1 MLLSDY
7 LQIGEALENVGV
19 FDPVLDKDNAFF
31 INIQRLKETTTPE
44 FEGSYERI
52 NDFFRKIIKL
62 LERAEQKNV
71 KDTYFRAA
79 FDIFKF
85 SEVNGIC
92 LGFGEKAPGSG
103 FGPKISKMVLET
115 AYDIVKAGID
125 DPEFFQLLPLFQ
137 DNVGPDRLSD
147 MIATLILPD
156 IQTYTERVNQQLG
169 IIKNNYPDKLFN
181 NGLLCNP
188 LKGYE
193 VLLLPTEILHKLPVA
208 KSWEEI
214 DSVIVENNT
223 IRAMMNNE
231 VAEQWTQWA
240 ATDRKYY
247 LREKIF
253 KDSEKCKQVIEAYRE
268 EKLDA
273 YNPEEQID
281 YFLAK
286 LWQRIEKSGISW
298 LSRYK
303 DREIDSKTASI
314 EILSLFKN
322 WVEYNRGWEV
332 ILSAGTQKREKIVQR
347 VIHLSG
353 IAYIQA
359 NNLSL
364 SCEADEG
371 RGPVDFKISRGQDIT
386 VIEVKLSSNGQYMH
400 GYDTQVE
407 EYAKAEQTDNMV
419 YVLVDVGNPGKVKKV
434 LDRYNRDIDEGK
446 KVPEVIMIDSTSK
459 ESASIT

>member
-1 MLLSDY
+1 MWKKLREKQRNRQECTTAAAVVRIL
-7 LQIGEALENVGV
+7 GGKFLEVH
-19 FDPVLDKDNAFF
+19 
-31 INIQRLKETTTPE
+31 I
-44 FEGSYERI
+44 
-52 NDFFRKIIKL
+52 
-62 LERAEQKNV
+62 
-71 KDTYFRAA
+71 
-79 FDIFKF
+79 
-85 SEVNGIC
+85 NGIC

-115 AYDIVKAGID
+115 AYDIVKAGIE

-156 IQTYTERVNQQLG
+156 IQAYTERVNQQLG
-169 IIKNNYPDKLFN
+169 ITINNYPDKLFN

-188 LKGYE
+188 EKGYE

-231 VAEQWTQWA
+231 VAEHWTQWA

-298 LSRYK
+298 LSKHK
-303 DREIDSKTASI
+303 DREIDSKAASL
-314 EILSLFKN
+314 EILNLFKN

-353 IAYIQA
+353 IAYIEA

-407 EYAKAEQTDNMV
+407 EYAKAEQTDNMI
-419 YVLVDVGNPGKVKKV
+419 YVLVDVGNPVKVKKL

>member
-1 MLLSDY
+1 MV
-7 LQIGEALENVGV
+7 A
-19 FDPVLDKDNAFF
+19 
-31 INIQRLKETTTPE
+31 
-44 FEGSYERI
+44 
-52 NDFFRKIIKL
+52 
-62 LERAEQKNV
+62 
-71 KDTYFRAA
+71 YFRAA

-231 VAEQWTQWA
+231 EAEQWTQWA

>member
-1 MLLSDY
+1 M
-7 LQIGEALENVGV
+7 
-19 FDPVLDKDNAFF
+19 
-31 INIQRLKETTTPE
+31 
-44 FEGSYERI
+44 
-52 NDFFRKIIKL
+52 
-62 LERAEQKNV
+62 
-71 KDTYFRAA
+71 
-79 FDIFKF
+79 
-85 SEVNGIC
+85 
-92 LGFGEKAPGSG
+92 
-103 FGPKISKMVLET
+103 
-115 AYDIVKAGID
+115 
-125 DPEFFQLLPLFQ
+125 
-137 DNVGPDRLSD
+137 
-147 MIATLILPD
+147 
-156 IQTYTERVNQQLG
+156 
-169 IIKNNYPDKLFN
+169 
-181 NGLLCNP
+181 
-188 LKGYE
+188 
-193 VLLLPTEILHKLPVA
+193 
-208 KSWEEI
+208 
-214 DSVIVENNT
+214 
-223 IRAMMNNE
+223 
-231 VAEQWTQWA
+231 
-240 ATDRKYY
+240 
-247 LREKIF
+247 
-253 KDSEKCKQVIEAYRE
+253 
-268 EKLDA
+268 
-273 YNPEEQID
+273 
-281 YFLAK
+281 
-286 LWQRIEKSGISW
+286 
-298 LSRYK
+298 SRYK

-364 SCEADEG
+364 SCEAG

>member
-1 MLLSDY
+1 
-7 LQIGEALENVGV
+7 
-19 FDPVLDKDNAFF
+19 
-31 INIQRLKETTTPE
+31 
-44 FEGSYERI
+44 
-52 NDFFRKIIKL
+52 
-62 LERAEQKNV
+62 
-71 KDTYFRAA
+71 
-79 FDIFKF
+79 
-85 SEVNGIC
+85 
-92 LGFGEKAPGSG
+92 
-103 FGPKISKMVLET
+103 MVLET
-115 AYDIVKAGID
+115 AYDIVKAGIE

-188 LKGYE
+188 AKGYE

-231 VAEQWTQWA
+231 VAEHWTQWA

-298 LSRYK
+298 LSK
-303 DREIDSKTASI
+303 HKSREIDSKAASL
-314 EILSLFKN
+314 EILNFFKN

-407 EYAKAEQTDNMV
+407 EYAKAEQTDNMI
-419 YVLVDVGNPGKVKKV
+419 YVLVDVGNPVKVKKL

>member
-7 LQIGEALENVGV
+7 LKIEEPLENIGV
-19 FDPVLDKDNAFF
+19 FDPILDKDNAFF

-44 FEGSYERI
+44 FESSYKRI

-62 LERAEQKNV
+62 LDRAEQKSI
-71 KDTYFRAA
+71 KDTCFRAA

-115 AYDIVKAGID
+115 AYDIVKAGIE

-156 IQTYTERVNQQLG
+156 IQAYTERVNQQLG
-169 IIKNNYPDKLFN
+169 ITIDNYPDKLFN

-188 LKGYE
+188 AKGYE

-231 VAEQWTQWA
+231 VAEHWTQWA

-298 LSRYK
+298 LSK
-303 DREIDSKTASI
+303 HKSREIDSKAASL
-314 EILSLFKN
+314 EILNFFKN

-407 EYAKAEQTDNMV
+407 EYAKAEQTDNMI
-419 YVLVDVGNPGKVKKV
+419 YVLVDVGNPVKVKKL

>member
-1 MLLSDY
+1 M
-7 LQIGEALENVGV
+7 
-19 FDPVLDKDNAFF
+19 
-31 INIQRLKETTTPE
+31 
-44 FEGSYERI
+44 
-52 NDFFRKIIKL
+52 
-62 LERAEQKNV
+62 
-71 KDTYFRAA
+71 
-79 FDIFKF
+79 
-85 SEVNGIC
+85 
-92 LGFGEKAPGSG
+92 
-103 FGPKISKMVLET
+103 
-115 AYDIVKAGID
+115 
-125 DPEFFQLLPLFQ
+125 
-137 DNVGPDRLSD
+137 
-147 MIATLILPD
+147 
-156 IQTYTERVNQQLG
+156 
-169 IIKNNYPDKLFN
+169 
-181 NGLLCNP
+181 
-188 LKGYE
+188 
-193 VLLLPTEILHKLPVA
+193 LPTEILHKLPVA

-231 VAEQWTQWA
+231 VAGTGHRA

-253 KDSEKCKQVIEAYRE
+253 KDSEKCKQVTEAYRE

-364 SCEADEG
+364 SCEAEREEG
-371 RGPVDFKISRGQDIT
+371 LLT
-386 VIEVKLSSNGQYMH
+386 LKL
-400 GYDTQVE
+400 
-407 EYAKAEQTDNMV
+407 A
-419 YVLVDVGNPGKVKKV
+419 
-434 LDRYNRDIDEGK
+434 
-446 KVPEVIMIDSTSK
+446 
-459 ESASIT
+459 

>member
-1 MLLSDY
+1 M
-7 LQIGEALENVGV
+7 
-19 FDPVLDKDNAFF
+19 
-31 INIQRLKETTTPE
+31 
-44 FEGSYERI
+44 
-52 NDFFRKIIKL
+52 
-62 LERAEQKNV
+62 
-71 KDTYFRAA
+71 
-79 FDIFKF
+79 
-85 SEVNGIC
+85 
-92 LGFGEKAPGSG
+92 
-103 FGPKISKMVLET
+103 MVLET

-188 LKGYE
+188 VKGYE

-231 VAEQWTQWA
+231 VAEHWTQWA

-314 EILSLFKN
+314 EILNLFKN

-400 GYDTQVE
+400 GYDIQVE

-419 YVLVDVGNPGKVKKV
+419 YVLVDVGNPVKVKKL

>member
-1 MLLSDY
+1 MD
-7 LQIGEALENVGV
+7 
-19 FDPVLDKDNAFF
+19 
-31 INIQRLKETTTPE
+31 
-44 FEGSYERI
+44 
-52 NDFFRKIIKL
+52 
-62 LERAEQKNV
+62 RAEQKNV

-79 FDIFKF
+79 LDIFKF

-115 AYDIVKAGID
+115 AYDIVKAGIE

-156 IQTYTERVNQQLG
+156 IQAYTERVNQQLG
-169 IIKNNYPDKLFN
+169 ITIDNYPDKLFN

-188 LKGYE
+188 AKGYE

-231 VAEQWTQWA
+231 VAEHWTQWA

-253 KDSEKCKQVIEAYRE
+253 KDSENCKQVIEAYRE

-298 LSRYK
+298 LSK
-303 DREIDSKTASI
+303 HKSREIDSKAASL
-314 EILSLFKN
+314 EILNFFKN

-407 EYAKAEQTDNMV
+407 EYAKAEQTDNMI
-419 YVLVDVGNPGKVKKV
+419 YVLVDVGNPVKVKKL

>member
-1 MLLSDY
+1 MD
-7 LQIGEALENVGV
+7 
-19 FDPVLDKDNAFF
+19 
-31 INIQRLKETTTPE
+31 
-44 FEGSYERI
+44 
-52 NDFFRKIIKL
+52 
-62 LERAEQKNV
+62 RAEQKNV

-332 ILSAGTQKREKIVQR
+332 ILSAGTQKRDKIVQR

-353 IAYIQA
+353 KAYIQA

-407 EYAKAEQTDNMV
+407 EYAKAEQTDNMI
-419 YVLVDVGNPGKVKKV
+419 YVLVDVGNPVKVKKL
-434 LDRYNRDIDEGK
+434 LDRYKRDIDEGK

>member
-7 LQIGEALENVGV
+7 LKIGEALENIGV
-19 FDPVLDKDNAFF
+19 FDPVLD
-31 INIQRLKETTTPE
+31 
-44 FEGSYERI
+44 
-52 NDFFRKIIKL
+52 
-62 LERAEQKNV
+62 RAEQKNV

-79 FDIFKF
+79 LDIFKF

-103 FGPKISKMVLET
+103 FGAKISKMVLET
-115 AYDIVKAGID
+115 AYDIVKAGIE

-156 IQTYTERVNQQLG
+156 IQAYTERVNQQLG
-169 IIKNNYPDKLFN
+169 ITINNYPDKLFN

-188 LKGYE
+188 EKGYE

-231 VAEQWTQWA
+231 VAEHWTQWA

-298 LSRYK
+298 LSK
-303 DREIDSKTASI
+303 HKSREIDSKAASL
-314 EILSLFKN
+314 EILNLFKN

-353 IAYIQA
+353 IAYIRA

-407 EYAKAEQTDNMV
+407 EYAKAEQTDNMI
-419 YVLVDVGNPGKVKKV
+419 YVLVDVGNPVKVKKL

>member
-1 MLLSDY
+1 M
-7 LQIGEALENVGV
+7 
-19 FDPVLDKDNAFF
+19 
-31 INIQRLKETTTPE
+31 
-44 FEGSYERI
+44 
-52 NDFFRKIIKL
+52 
-62 LERAEQKNV
+62 
-71 KDTYFRAA
+71 
-79 FDIFKF
+79 
-85 SEVNGIC
+85 
-92 LGFGEKAPGSG
+92 
-103 FGPKISKMVLET
+103 
-115 AYDIVKAGID
+115 
-125 DPEFFQLLPLFQ
+125 
-137 DNVGPDRLSD
+137 
-147 MIATLILPD
+147 
-156 IQTYTERVNQQLG
+156 NQQLG

-181 NGLLCNP
+181 NRLLCNP

-446 KVPEVIMIDSTSK
+446 KVPEVIMIDSTSR
-459 ESASIT
+459 ESASITMYDKYSKKESVNNNGNI

>member
-1 MLLSDY
+1 MD
-7 LQIGEALENVGV
+7 
-19 FDPVLDKDNAFF
+19 
-31 INIQRLKETTTPE
+31 
-44 FEGSYERI
+44 
-52 NDFFRKIIKL
+52 
-62 LERAEQKNV
+62 RAEQKNV

-419 YVLVDVGNPGKVKKV
+419 YVLVNVGNPGKVKKI

>member
-1 MLLSDY
+1 
-7 LQIGEALENVGV
+7 
-19 FDPVLDKDNAFF
+19 
-31 INIQRLKETTTPE
+31 
-44 FEGSYERI
+44 
-52 NDFFRKIIKL
+52 
-62 LERAEQKNV
+62 
-71 KDTYFRAA
+71 
-79 FDIFKF
+79 
-85 SEVNGIC
+85 
-92 LGFGEKAPGSG
+92 
-103 FGPKISKMVLET
+103 
-115 AYDIVKAGID
+115 
-125 DPEFFQLLPLFQ
+125 
-137 DNVGPDRLSD
+137 
-147 MIATLILPD
+147 
-156 IQTYTERVNQQLG
+156 
-169 IIKNNYPDKLFN
+169 
-181 NGLLCNP
+181 
-188 LKGYE
+188 
-193 VLLLPTEILHKLPVA
+193 
-208 KSWEEI
+208 
-214 DSVIVENNT
+214 
-223 IRAMMNNE
+223 MMNNE
-231 VAEQWTQWA
+231 VAEHWTQWA

-268 EKLDA
+268 ERLDA

-419 YVLVDVGNPGKVKKV
+419 YVLVNVGNPGKVKKI